1 VRFGIAT
8 QPRGEWSSLR
18 DFVRAI
24 EALAFDSVW
33 IADHPVWIPDCF
45 VSLAAVAGV
54 TQRLRVGTSVA
65 CIYYRNPLL
74 IARAA
79 ADVDRISGPAWCS
92 VLASAIAKKSLQ
104 RWACHTQG
112 WPSGSAPFRRQ
123 LTRSGVCGVT
133 CPCRRTR
140 RGASSM

>member
-1 VRFGIAT
+1 MRFGIAT
-8 QPRGEWSSLR
+8 QPRGEWSNLR

-33 IADHPVWIPDCF
+33 VADHPVWIPDCF

-65 CIYYRNPLL
+65 CVYYRNPLL

-79 ADVDRISGPAWCS
+79 ADVDRISDGRL
-92 VLASAIAKKSLQ
+92 VLGLGIGHREDEFAAMGVPYPPVAERQRALSSAIDAI
-104 RWACHTQG
+104 
-112 WPSGSAPFRRQ
+112 
-123 LTRSGVCGVT
+123 CGLWGDV
-133 CPCRRTR
+133 PCRRR
-140 RGASSM
+140 RSTSM